1 MTEPRRSA
9 PLDPDTVAQTLSA
22 TLTAAPDDFD
32 HPGHEHLTAL
42 VDGQLDEADREWVED
57 HVEHCRICKQDV
69 ADLADVATLIPK
81 RRSWMTPVMA
91 WGAAA
96 AGIGMVLWLG
106 WPTPKQETAVPA
118 EASTAATATSPSPPA
133 APAAPST
140 PAILTPDESNDVAL
154 ALESGRMEFPRHAAL
169 LRGHAGTLLGTAEAE
184 TPAGLTTPVGTSV
197 IDARPLFSW
206 TPVDGATAYSV
217 AVFDER
223 FREVASSGRLDTTSW
238 TPRRNLPRNRILA
251 WQVTAHRPGGEVV
264 RPAPPQPEA
273 RFFVLSVAAVSAAE
287 AARTR
292 LATEPVALGL
302 ALTKVGLFDD
312 AQRAF
317 EGALTDARYE
327 PAQVRALLTR
337 LRAR

>member
-1 MTEPRRSA
+1 MTEPRRPA
-9 PLDPDTVAQTLSA
+9 PLDPDTVARTLSA

-57 HVEHCRICKQDV
+57 HVEHCRICQQDV
-69 ADLADVATLIPK
+69 ADLADVAKLIPR
-81 RRSWMTPVMA
+81 RRSWMTPVVA

-96 AGIGMVLWLG
+96 ASIAVVLWLG
-106 WPTPKQETAVPA
+106 WPTSEQNIAIPA
-118 EASTAATATSPSPPA
+118 AQSPAATATSPSPPT
-133 APAAPST
+133 AP
-140 PAILTPDESNDVAL
+140 LTTTVLTAEESSDVAL
-154 ALESGRMEFPRHAAL
+154 ALESGRMEFPPHAAL

-197 IDARPLFSW
+197 IDPRPLFSW
-206 TPVDGATAYSV
+206 TPVAGATAYSV

-223 FREVASSGRLDTTSW
+223 FREVASSGRLDTITW
-238 TPRRNLPRNRILA
+238 TPRRNLPRNRVLA
-251 WQVTAHRPGGEVV
+251 WQVTAYRPEGEVV

-273 RFFVLSVAAVSAAE
+273 RFFVLSVASVSTAE
-287 AARTR
+287 ADRTR

-302 ALTKVGLFDD
+302 ALTKAGLFDD
-312 AQRAF
+312 ANRAF
-317 EGALTDARYE
+317 EAALSDARYRRE
-327 PAQVRALLTR
+327 QIQALLTR